1 MDRRGRG
8 SSTDTQDYHIM
19 REAEDVAAVVDAVS
33 GQVAV
38 LGHSFGAICSLEA
51 SLLTDNIGRLI
62 LYEPPIPTGLPLYP
76 PGVPDKI
83 QALVDNGN
91 LQEGLELFLR
101 EIVRMPDGE
110 LAAYRQLE
118 TWPNR
123 IQLAPTIPRELVID
137 RTYQFEA
144 AKFAENQI
152 PTLLLLGG
160 DSPPIFRRAIDLLE
174 DTLPNSQT
182 IILPNQQH
190 IAMDTNPD
198 LFVKEVLN
206 FLGTSQRNT

>member
-1 MDRRGRG
+1 
-8 SSTDTQDYHIM
+8 
-19 REAEDVAAVVDAVS
+19 
-33 GQVAV
+33 
-38 LGHSFGAICSLEA
+38 
-51 SLLTDNIGRLI
+51 
-62 LYEPPIPTGLPLYP
+62 
-76 PGVPDKI
+76 
-83 QALVDNGN
+83 
-91 LQEGLELFLR
+91 
-101 EIVRMPDGE
+101 MPDGE

-123 IQLAPTIPRELVID
+123 IQLASTIPRELVID